1 MTDTIDSATTFVAS
15 SADPG
20 LYNHDLAPTEA
31 AQRTWTWRSYSALW
45 VGMVACIPTYL
56 LASGLIASGLSPV
69 QSILLVFLGNLIV
82 LVPMLL
88 TGAMG
93 TKYGV
98 PFPVLLRSSFGPRGA
113 QAAALARAFVAC
125 GWFGINTWIGG
136 TAIYGLLNILTGSAL
151 EGAVLPVLGINLGQL
166 GCFLAFWAL
175 HIYFISR
182 GTESIRWLET
192 LSAPFLVV
200 MGLVLLGW
208 AYVNAHGFGE
218 MLSAPGTLKD
228 DQFWPVVAAS
238 LTAMVGF
245 WATLALNIADF
256 TRFSKSQR
264 DQIIGQSIGLPVPMA
279 LFSFLGVAVTS
290 ATVVIFGKAIWDPVV
305 LAGHLGGI
313 GAAIAL
319 VVVMVCT
326 LTVNMAANV
335 VSPSYDFANLA
346 PRSITF
352 TRGGYITAAIGI
364 LIFPWKLLESA
375 GTYIFAWLVGY
386 SALLGPIAGI
396 MIADYYIVRRQKL
409 RTADLFKYNG
419 VYKGTGGWNLK
430 GVIALILGVAP
441 NIMGF
446 AHSVKLVDNVAPIWD
461 TIFTGAW
468 FAGFFIAAGVY
479 ILLNLGAKREPA

>member
-1 MTDTIDSATTFVAS
+1 
-15 SADPG
+15 
-20 LYNHDLAPTEA
+20 
-31 AQRTWTWRSYSALW
+31 
-45 VGMVACIPTYL
+45 
-56 LASGLIASGLSPV
+56 V

-136 TAIYGLLNILTGSAL
+136 TAIYGLLNILTGNAL
-151 EGAVLPVLGINLGQL
+151 EGAVLPMLGINLGQL
-166 GCFLAFWAL
+166 ACFLAFWAL
-175 HIYFISR
+175 HIYFISK

-208 AYVNAHGFGE
+208 AYVNAHGFGA
-218 MLSAPGTLKD
+218 MLSAPSTLKD
-228 DQFWPVVAAS
+228 EQFWPVVAAS

-290 ATVVIFGKAIWDPVV
+290 ATVVIFGKAIWQPVD
-305 LAGHLGGI
+305 LAAHLGGI

-396 MIADYYIVRRQKL
+396 MIADYYVVRRQKL
-409 RTADLFKYNG
+409 RTADLFKHDG

-430 GVIALILGVAP
+430 GVIALLLGVAP
-441 NIMGF
+441 NILGF
-446 AHSVKLVDNVAPIWD
+446 AHSVKLVDSVAPIWD

-468 FAGFFIAAGVY
+468 FVGFFIAAGVY